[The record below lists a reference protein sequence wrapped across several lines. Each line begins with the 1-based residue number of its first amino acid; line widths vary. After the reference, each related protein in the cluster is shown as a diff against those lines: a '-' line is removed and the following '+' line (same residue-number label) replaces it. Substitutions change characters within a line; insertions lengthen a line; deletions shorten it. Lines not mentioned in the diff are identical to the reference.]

1 MAEGSPRWAGASP
14 SERAECYRLFTGCSA
29 QREKGNV
36 GHIQI
41 PQLSSSVG
49 FPPAPQGGTGGTVGE
64 PKGAPLT
71 RREAD
76 IPEGCLPEA
85 LMGTPVLTAVALSG
99 HLCELFLDT
108 LEQMSCRLRA
118 HGEWSDCF
126 TGSLGEPTLSC
137 LIVSALFLLAFLPQ
151 LQWEEEAPHTCLIPS
166 RPWLSCLT
174 SLS

>member
-1 MAEGSPRWAGASP
+1 MAEGSPRGQGLLHP
-14 SERAECYRLFTGCSA
+14 
-29 QREKGNV
+29 REQNATACLQAALPREGRETW

-64 PKGAPLT
+64 PKGAPHT

-76 IPEGCLPEA
+76 TPEGCLPEA

-108 LEQMSCRLRA
+108 MEQMSCRLRA

-137 LIVSALFLLAFLPQ
+137 LISARFLLAFLPQ

-166 RPWLSCLT
+166 RPWLS
-174 SLS
+174 